1 MNAAHPRI
9 LKNGTQE
16 QVHFGADPSELP
28 ELDVPQPTLESRHP
42 RRGRSELPELDVPQ
56 PTEPPHFGST
66 FTAPSKQA
74 GRAHKDLPLAR
85 FIRRLPWLV
94 VAGFALLTAIHFLG
108 GASQ

>member
-28 ELDVPQPTLESRHP
+28 ELDVPQ
-42 RRGRSELPELDVPQ
+42 Q
-56 PTEPPHFGST
+56 TEPAHFGST

-74 GRAHKDLPLAR
+74 GLAHKDLPLAR